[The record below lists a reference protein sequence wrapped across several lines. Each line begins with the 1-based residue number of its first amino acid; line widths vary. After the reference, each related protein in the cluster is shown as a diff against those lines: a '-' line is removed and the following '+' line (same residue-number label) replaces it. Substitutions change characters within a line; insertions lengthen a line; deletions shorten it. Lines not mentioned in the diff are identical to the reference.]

1 MKDDGENVEF
11 FRGLVEWSEGDTC
24 FFTNYWTWAEHT
36 GDAIERFRTY
46 ARSIG
51 IDDLFIMGIEPFDH
65 EALPEETISGDN
77 NIFVS
82 DTAHGAP
89 TEQTF
94 RLPYGVALS
103 LEKGPHDSDQFAVG
117 HSIEEDDDGLIELA
131 AVVEEQSLLS
141 FYIRLV
147 EELPEVK

>member
-51 IDDLFIMGIEPFDH
+51 IDDLFIVGIEPFDH

-89 TEQTF
+89 RSRRSGFHTASPCPWRKDLMT
-94 RLPYGVALS
+94 PT
-103 LEKGPHDSDQFAVG
+103 
-117 HSIEEDDDGLIELA
+117 
-131 AVVEEQSLLS
+131 SLL
-141 FYIRLV
+141 
-147 EELPEVK
+147 